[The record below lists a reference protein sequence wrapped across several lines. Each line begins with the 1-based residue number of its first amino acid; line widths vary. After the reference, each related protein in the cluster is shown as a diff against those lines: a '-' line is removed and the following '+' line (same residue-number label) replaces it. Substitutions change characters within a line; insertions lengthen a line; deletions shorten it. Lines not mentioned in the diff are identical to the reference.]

1 MKITSKKIVGGLL
14 AGIMIAAVGVV
25 FATAQDDGTSDD
37 TIPQENFWN
46 MHHMKEHGL
55 FNNNST
61 EHGFFFYDLTDEQ
74 QTEIDEIITN
84 LRDQGATPSEIQAA
98 IQEKLDEFGVLDQR
112 LENEINQ
119 TENRLQIL
127 NREKELREKGY
138 SWDEIKTI
146 IQDEFGIDNN
156 IPFDGHGMMMNRH
169 DFARAPRCPDGFMPG
184 EEFNQ

>member
-1 MKITSKKIVGGLL
+1 MKIKSKKIVGGLL

-37 TIPQENFWN
+37 IIPQENFWN
-46 MHHMKEHGL
+46 IHHMKEHRL

-61 EHGFFFYDLTDEQ
+61 EHGFFFYDLTEEQ
-74 QTEIDEIITN
+74 QTEIDELITS
-84 LRDQGATPSEIQAA
+84 LRDQGATPSEIQTA

-119 TENRLQIL
+119 TEYQLQIL
-127 NREKELREKGY
+127 NREKELREQGY

-146 IQDEFGIDNN
+146 IQDEFGIDTPL
-156 IPFDGHGMMMNRH
+156 PFDGHGMITDRH
-169 DFARAPRCPDGFMPG
+169 DFARGPRCPDGFMPG
-184 EEFNQ
+184 E